1 MCGVA
6 QFRVHTLDAEK
17 SEKSAYGA
25 ETTSTFLFSVSLQS
39 FLVQVQ

>member
-6 QFRVHTLDAEK
+6 QFRVHTLDA
-17 SEKSAYGA
+17 EKSAYGA